1 MFPYI
6 GGKAHHVKWLDP
18 LFPDIFS
25 TFVEVF
31 GGAGWVSVKSTKV
44 AQATTRVYNDFNPLL
59 ANVYECFRRDPA
71 AVLAKM
77 NSVPKSDPALYAQ
90 FQQELF
96 GTLDWTK
103 VTLGDLDLCVKYLY
117 LQTQVFAGTPLS
129 IKNTPYFTE
138 TKAGGKYPSKYE
150 TLKNKLNKQTITDR
164 LKQITKVEQMDCIDL
179 IKKYDSPDT
188 FFYVDPP
195 YYNMEFYY
203 SKDFPREKHE
213 ELANVLAGIKGRFA
227 LSYYDFPDLHQF
239 YPEDKFFWHKQEVY
253 RSAATRSGNDA
264 DYKTKSKG
272 TEILIMN
279 YDPSLNVKAVPVKKK
294 KAVKKTVTKK
304 VKQSDTVPILFGK

>member
-18 LFPDIFS
+18 LFPDTFP

-59 ANVYECFRRDPA
+59 ANVYECFRQDSDK
-71 AVLAKM
+71 VLSLM
-77 NSVPKSDPALYAQ
+77 NNTPKSDLSLYKTYQ
-90 FQQELF
+90 KELF
-96 GTLDWTK
+96 DSLDWSTVK
-103 VTLGDLDLCVKYLY
+103 LGDFDLAVKYLY

-129 IKNTPYFTE
+129 KDNVAYFCDV
-138 TKAGGKYPSKYE
+138 KSNGKYNSKFD
-150 TLKNKLNKQTITDR
+150 TLKNKLIKEDIKTR
-164 LKQITKVEQMDCIDL
+164 LDNISKVENLDCIDL

-195 YYNMEFYY
+195 YFKMEFYY
-203 SKDFPREKHE
+203 SKDFPREKHK
-213 ELANVLAGIKGRFA
+213 ELADLLGTIQGKFA
-227 LSYYDFPDLHQF
+227 LSYYDFDELKEF
-239 YPEDKFFWHKQEVY
+239 YPEDKFHWHRQSVY
-253 RSAATRSGNDA
+253 RSAATRSGNDK
-264 DYKTKSKG
+264 DYSEKSKG

-279 YDPSLNVKAVPVKKK
+279 YDPTLYASNVIPLK
-294 KAVKKTVTKK
+294 KAKKQ
-304 VKQSDTVPILFGK
+304 KQPITTFDTVFQAQA

>member
-6 GGKAHHVKWLDP
+6 GGKAHHVGWMDP
-18 LFPDIFS
+18 LFPHQFG

-31 GGAGWVSVKSTKV
+31 GGAGWVSVKSPKV

-59 ANVYECFRRDPA
+59 ANVYECLRTDPA

-77 NSVPKSDPALYAQ
+77 TATPKSDVALYRQ
-90 FQQELF
+90 YQQELF
-96 GTLDWTK
+96 GQLDWTK
-103 VTLGDLDLCVKYLY
+103 VQLGNVDLAVKYLY

-129 IKNTPYFTE
+129 TKNVPYFTE
-138 TKAGGKYPSKYE
+138 TKAGGKYPSKYD
-150 TLKNKLNKQTITDR
+150 TLRKKLANDTITDR
-164 LKQITKVEQMDCIDL
+164 LKEITGVEQMDCIDL

-203 SKDFPREKHE
+203 SKDFPRDKHQ
-213 ELANVLAGIKGRFA
+213 ELADTLANIQGKFA
-227 LSYYDFPDLHQF
+227 LSYYDFDDLKVF
-239 YPEDKFFWHKQEVY
+239 YPEDKFTWHSQSVY
-253 RSAATRSGNDA
+253 RSAATRSGNNA
-264 DYKTKSKG
+264 NYKTKSKG

-279 YDPSLNVKAVPVKKK
+279 YVPTASVVTQPRVKK
-294 KAVKKTVTKK
+294 VQLPKTLFA
-304 VKQSDTVPILFGK
+304 TV

>member
-6 GGKAHHVKWLDP
+6 GGKAHHVGWMDP
-18 LFPDIFS
+18 LFPNTFP

-31 GGAGWVSVKSTKV
+31 GGAGWVSVKSPKV

-77 NSVPKSDPALYAQ
+77 TATPKSDAALYKQ
-90 FQQELF
+90 YQQELF
-96 GTLDWTK
+96 AQLDWTK
-103 VTLGDLDLCVKYLY
+103 VQLGDLDLCVKYLY

-129 IKNTPYFTE
+129 TKNVPYFTE
-138 TKAGGKYPSKYE
+138 TKAGGKYPSKYD
-150 TLKNKLNKQTITDR
+150 TLRNKLSKTDITDR
-164 LKQITKVEQMDCIDL
+164 LKQITAVEQMDCIDL

-213 ELANVLAGIKGRFA
+213 ELANTLANIQGKFA
-227 LSYYDFPDLHQF
+227 LSYYDFDDLKLF
-239 YPEDKFFWHKQEVY
+239 YPEPQFTWHRQSVY
-253 RSAATRSGNDA
+253 RSAATRSSKDKNYSA
-264 DYKTKSKG
+264 KSKG

-279 YDPSLNVKAVPVKKK
+279 YIPSTTPAPKKK
-294 KAVKKTVTKK
+294 QQALN
-304 VKQSDTVPILFGK
+304 PELFELAQ